1 MPTPPKPVSVLRME
15 GRSHRTKAELEA
27 REKAEAALLT
37 GKPMQEWPATKKNPD
52 AHKQFLRLRKLL
64 GAIGK
69 NDALNEAVIN
79 RYCVITAEA
88 ADIERDR
95 ARIMNRQ
102 ATLDEWLKNGE
113 MDSEDHYTQSGDL
126 LAEKD
131 RVDKSLSVKRK
142 MLLDMEKENI
152 MTIAAALRN
161 VPKQPEKKLDA
172 PGGMDELLARRMRK
186 SG

>member
-1 MPTPPKPVSVLRME
+1 MARPSKPVAVLRAE

-27 REKAEAALLT
+27 REKAEAAMLT
-37 GKPMQEWPATKKNPD
+37 GNPMQEWPTTKQNPA

-88 ADIERDR
+88 ADLERDR
-95 ARIMNRQ
+95 QRIADRQ
-102 ATLDEWLKNGE
+102 AMLDEWLKNGE
-113 MDSEDHYTQSGDL
+113 MGAEDYYAQSGDL
-126 LAEKD
+126 LGQKIGIEKT
-131 RVDKSLSVKRK
+131 LSIKRK

-161 VPKQPEKKLDA
+161 VPKQPEKKPDA